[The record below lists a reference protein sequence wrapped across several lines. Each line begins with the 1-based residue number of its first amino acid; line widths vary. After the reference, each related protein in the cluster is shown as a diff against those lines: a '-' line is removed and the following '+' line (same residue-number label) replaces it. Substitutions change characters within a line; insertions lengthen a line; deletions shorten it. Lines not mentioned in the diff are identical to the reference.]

1 MFVSRVAAR
10 SRAGFI
16 KLSNALQAVD
26 LFIASR
32 AIYFCPACI
41 TFA

>member
-10 SRAGFI
+10 VCAGLI
-16 KLSNALQAVD
+16 NLSNGLQAVD
-26 LFIASR
+26 LFVASR